1 MAPSPGHLFL
11 LLTIA
16 ESMGLRDGILMC
28 QDLDLPEGFD
38 PEGLRAMRQNV

>member
-1 MAPSPGHLFL
+1 MAPSHAHLFL

-16 ESMGLRDGILMC
+16 GAMGLRDGILMC

-38 PEGLRAMRQNV
+38 PEAYRR